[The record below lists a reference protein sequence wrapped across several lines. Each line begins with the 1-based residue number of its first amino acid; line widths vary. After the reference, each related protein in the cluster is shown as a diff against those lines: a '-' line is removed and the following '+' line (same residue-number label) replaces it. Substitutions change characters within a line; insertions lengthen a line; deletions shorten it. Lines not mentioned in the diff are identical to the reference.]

1 MSPDIRQIV
10 LFTLDAETYGVDIL
24 RVQEIVNAGPITPV
38 PATPKYVLGLTN
50 IRGRTIPLIDLRQRL
65 GLKEEKKDRAQF
77 LILNSDAGDV
87 GLVID
92 AVTEVWRVDPES
104 VNADA
109 NSNFKTDLI
118 DGVLDCNGRLAGI
131 LNLER
136 VLGNVQ

>member
-50 IRGRTIPLIDLRQRL
+50 IRGRTIPLIDVRQRL
-65 GLKEEKKDRAQF
+65 ALKEDRKDRAQF

-109 NSNFKTDLI
+109 NSNFKPDLI
-118 DGVLDCNGRLAGI
+118 DGVLDCNGRRAGI